1 MDTNGQGMLL
11 VISGPSGVGKTTITH
26 QVESQLGAQ
35 FSVSM
40 TTRPKT
46 EKDTEGGDYYFVDR
60 EAFESTR
67 DAGQLL
73 EWADVF
79 GNFYGTPRQPVE
91 AALAEGK
98 LVILEIDVQ
107 GAEQVKTNMPGAFAL
122 FVLPPNEN
130 VLLERLRGRKRD
142 TEEVIQRRFA
152 KAKDEIVRAWE
163 SGVYDQFI
171 INRDLEHAVREAVE
185 LVQAERARRGR

>member
-1 MDTNGQGMLL
+1 MLL